1 MSYKPKTSHLL
12 LPLAFLAVLASL
24 AFLNCTLGDKHHGKH
39 DADMADHH
47 AGAADHHKDDMPMHD
62 EAQGIVIKNGYA
74 RSNGASAKT
83 GAAFMLI
90 VNYTDADDRLVSVRT
105 NMSQR
110 AELHTHIEGDNGVM
124 MMREVEGGFVIP
136 ADDGLLLGRGGRHV
150 MMMGLTQ
157 PLAQGDVVTLFLTFE
172 TAGEIIVKVPVDL
185 ERKASHDHAS
195 H

>member
-1 MSYKPKTSHLL
+1 MSYKPKTSHFL
-12 LPLAFLAVLASL
+12 LPLAFLGLLAAL
-24 AFLNCTLGDKHHGKH
+24 AFLFCTLSSANHHGDMMEHDHDHDHEAAEMH
-39 DADMADHH
+39 DAV
-47 AGAADHHKDDMPMHD
+47 
-62 EAQGIVIKNGYA
+62 QGIVVKNGYA
-74 RSNGASAKT
+74 RSNGASAKS

-110 AELHTHIEGDNGVM
+110 AELHTHIEDENGVM
-124 MMREVEGGFVIP
+124 MMREVKDGFVIP

-172 TAGEIIVKVPVDL
+172 AAGEIIVKVPVDL